1 MQRITA
7 FVSAA
12 ILSTGMVAAPMA
24 MAQQDS
30 SAASGSD
37 QAQQGAS
44 TQNFSDKQLQQFAN
58 ASQEIAQVSQKYTKK
73 LQNAKDKAA
82 QQELRKQANEEMV
95 SVVKDSGM
103 SVEQFNAIG
112 QAIQQNPQL
121 MKRVQ
126 GMVQKPQ

>member
-30 SAASGSD
+30 SAANGSS

-44 TQNFSDKQLQQFAN
+44 TQNFSDKQLQQFAD
-58 ASQEIAQVSQKYTKK
+58 ASQEIAKVSQEYTKK
-73 LQNAKDKAA
+73 LQNAKDQAA

-95 SVVKDSGM
+95 RVVKESGL
-103 SVEQFNAIG
+103 SVEQFNAVG
-112 QAIQQNPQL
+112 QAIQQDPQL

-126 GMVQKPQ
+126 GMVQQPQ

>member
-37 QAQQGAS
+37 QAQQGVQ
-44 TQNFSDKQLQQFAN
+44 TQNFSDQQLQQFAD
-58 ASQEIAQVSQKYTKK
+58 ASQQIAQVSQKYTKQ
-73 LQNAKDKAA
+73 LQNAQDKSA

-95 SVVKDSGM
+95 SVVKDSGL
-103 SVEQFNAIG
+103 SVKQFNAIG

-126 GMVQKPQ
+126 GMVQQPQ